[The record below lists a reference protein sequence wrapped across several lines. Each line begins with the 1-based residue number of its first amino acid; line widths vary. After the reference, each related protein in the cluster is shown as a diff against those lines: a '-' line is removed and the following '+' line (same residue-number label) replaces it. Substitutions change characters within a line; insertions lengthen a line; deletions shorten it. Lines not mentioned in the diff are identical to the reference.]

1 MECPYCRSKV
11 YVYRRKTMTPE
22 FRCRDCEATW
32 DDPYIDGHVE
42 PSFKRTLEGG
52 CPECGARGYNNYPG
66 FVEGRGELSGSLNDP
81 YPEENYMGCIACGN
95 EWAISDYVQEQEEFE
110 AEMKRYAEMDRERRV
125 VPSRPL
131 NAALEEIVGAV
142 KDIDKGGV
150 LGCVVIAVVGF
161 AIFMGIAYLVH
172 FLSNL

>member
-81 YPEENYMGCIACGN
+81 YPEENYKGCIACGN

-110 AEMKRYAEMDRERRV
+110 AEMKRYAEMERERIV
-125 VPSRPL
+125 VPSAPSRPRL
-131 NAALEEIVGAV
+131 
-142 KDIDKGGV
+142 KR
-150 LGCVVIAVVGF
+150 
-161 AIFMGIAYLVH
+161 
-172 FLSNL
+172 